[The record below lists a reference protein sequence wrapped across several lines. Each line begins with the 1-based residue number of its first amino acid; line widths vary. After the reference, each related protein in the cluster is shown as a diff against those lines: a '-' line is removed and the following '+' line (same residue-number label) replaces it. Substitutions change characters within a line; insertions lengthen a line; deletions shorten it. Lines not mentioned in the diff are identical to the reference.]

1 MSRWDL
7 KRIKHQK
14 RLKAKKYKIGQ
25 DVEARLKQ
33 QSLDRFEKAK
43 RRQES
48 MTGWHKLIW
57 RQMNEFTRAL
67 HSTRMDSNTLI
78 R

>member
-57 RQMNEFTRAL
+57 R
-67 HSTRMDSNTLI
+67 
-78 R
+78 